1 MRNSTNFWLY
11 VRTTWTC
18 CCQRKRSTNDLLP
31 SSEYLKRSKTIR
43 IPVAMKK
50 KKKFQGKTVRQNSI
64 HSSPILATINPME
77 TLPEM
82 DESKESTPPN
92 EQSRSLLPSIS
103 SSSNSPN
110 SVKVNQTYLKSQQSQ
125 LSAQN
130 ETFAIELNATMNNT
144 KLVANNVDNLSL
156 ECNDNINLV
165 NCSGSSSA
173 LLDVDTEASTPLLD
187 AKNSTNSNAINS
199 GYSDSEKEALIF
211 NSNSIA

>member
-1 MRNSTNFWLY
+1 
-11 VRTTWTC
+11 
-18 CCQRKRSTNDLLP
+18 
-31 SSEYLKRSKTIR
+31 
-43 IPVAMKK
+43 
-50 KKKFQGKTVRQNSI
+50 
-64 HSSPILATINPME
+64 ME

-92 EQSRSLLPSIS
+92 EQSSSLLPSIS

-110 SVKVNQTYLKSQQSQ
+110 SVKVNQTYLKSQLNQT
-125 LSAQN
+125 AQN
-130 ETFAIELNATMNNT
+130 ETFAIELNATTMSHT
-144 KLVANNVDNLSL
+144 KNVLANNLDNLLL

-165 NCSGSSSA
+165 NCSGGSSSSSA

-211 NSNSIA
+211 NSNSLA

>member
-1 MRNSTNFWLY
+1 
-11 VRTTWTC
+11 
-18 CCQRKRSTNDLLP
+18 
-31 SSEYLKRSKTIR
+31 
-43 IPVAMKK
+43 
-50 KKKFQGKTVRQNSI
+50 
-64 HSSPILATINPME
+64 ME

-92 EQSRSLLPSIS
+92 EQSGSLLPSIS

-110 SVKVNQTYLKSQQSQ
+110 SVKVNQTYLKSQLNQT
-125 LSAQN
+125 AQN
-130 ETFAIELNATMNNT
+130 ETLAVELNANMNNT
-144 KLVANNVDNLSL
+144 KLANNVDNLSL

-165 NCSGSSSA
+165 NCSSDGSSSA

-211 NSNSIA
+211 NSNSLA